1 MSSYK
6 GPRYWFRYLEILNF
20 LKKYDLKGKKVLE
33 IGAGTLHLSEYLA
46 SKGASVTALDM
57 SEELKQSHKGL
68 PVTLRDSITCIEA
81 DFLKHDFKS
90 KNFDVIIAMEVLEH
104 VEEEKLFLEKV
115 KKLLKDKGI
124 IIISVPAHMSMWSK
138 HDEAVGHLRRY
149 DSEDFKRVAG
159 VLGVKNYQLLS
170 YGWPWININRY
181 LRIITTPFVYT
192 KAKKM
197 DQVERS
203 VFSGKSIKK
212 MNPLRFLSNKYVVYP
227 FWLISRLFVKIGWSE
242 GYIFV
247 VRWDEKGLEIS

>member
-6 GPRYWFRYLEILNF
+6 GPRYWFRYLETLNF

-104 VEEEKLFLEKV
+104 VEEEELFLEKV

-149 DSEDFKRVAG
+149 EKDDFERVVG
-159 VLGVKNYQLLS
+159 FLDIKDYELLA
-170 YGWPWININRY
+170 YGYPWINISRY
-181 LRIITTPFVYT
+181 LRMMTTPLVY
-192 KAKKM
+192 KKVK
-197 DQVERS
+197 DKSQVEKS

-212 MNPLRFLSNKYVVYP
+212 MNPLRFLSNKYVVYS
-227 FWLISRLFVKIGWSE
+227 FWLISRLFVKTDLSE
-242 GYIFV
+242 GYVFFCKDV
-247 VRWDEKGLEIS
+247 VNKF

>member
-6 GPRYWFRYLEILNF
+6 GPRYWFRYLETLNF

-149 DSEDFKRVAG
+149 EKDDFERVVG
-159 VLGVKNYQLLS
+159 FLGIKDYELLA
-170 YGWPWININRY
+170 YGYPWINISRY
-181 LRIITTPFVYT
+181 LRMMTTPLVY
-192 KAKKM
+192 KKVK
-197 DQVERS
+197 DKSQVEKS

-212 MNPLRFLSNKYVVYP
+212 MNPLRFLSNKYVVYS
-227 FWLISRLFVKIGWSE
+227 FWLISRLFVKTDLSE
-242 GYIFV
+242 GYVFFCKDV
-247 VRWDEKGLEIS
+247 VNKF